1 MSEEKKELKK
11 NLKNEELCEG
21 KQKLSIEELD
31 KVSGGGSSPLYV
43 LDGTKIMTDG
53 FGNINPDDLESID
66 VLKDA
71 SATAIFGARG
81 AN

>member
-1 MSEEKKELKK
+1 MPEKKK
-11 NLKNEELCEG
+11 NAATEEGKEARKLSMEELEN
-21 KQKLSIEELD
+21 
-31 KVSGGGSSPLYV
+31 VNGGGSSPLYV

-71 SATAIFGARG
+71 SSTAIFGARG